1 VRVGAHEQMSDGDRE
16 REPLNRGRELELASR
31 VARFWWIGVL
41 RGTIALALGSSALL
55 ASGSPERLA
64 TFLALY
70 WLAGGVVTM
79 RFAWAV
85 RPSAGFRLAWVAGAV
100 AITAALLV
108 ALRELLSGVVSPA
121 KMIEVLGFAAA
132 AMGTLRLVGAFEIE
146 RRTSHRWSIGGLV
159 LGGLELGTGIILLVA
174 TDTQSSALMI
184 TVSAWALASG
194 TLLLVEA
201 VRARRLA
208 HAILGSRGATP

>member
-194 TLLLVEA
+194 TLLLLEA